1 LEGLIF
7 GAFADREDDM
17 NVIAVIILIALGVNL
32 LLHISAD
39 ICNLKNLS
47 TELPDAFKDWYDPE
61 RYRDSQEYLRVNTR
75 FEWLAS
81 SVSLAAFLAVWFGHG
96 FPLLD
101 QWVRSLAQNPIIRGL
116 VYIGLLVGAKAL
128 ISLPFSIYAT
138 FGIEERF
145 GFNRTDAKTFVLDL
159 IKQTVLG
166 VLIGGPVL
174 AAILSFFQYAGA
186 NAWWYCWIAVVVFM
200 IVMQFA
206 VPTWIMPL
214 FNKFTPLEPGELKTA
229 IMNYAESIGFPL
241 KNVFVMDGSK
251 RSSKANAFFAGFG
264 RHKRI
269 VLFDTLIKNHSVSEL
284 VGILAHEM
292 GHYKKKHIYWMML
305 AGIVQSGIILYLLSL
320 FISAPP
326 LFEAFY
332 MQQPSVYAG
341 LVFFGVLYSP
351 IDFFIGIFM
360 QMFSRKNEYAADRFA
375 AETTNRPN
383 AFIRALK
390 RLAVHNLSNL
400 RPHPLYVFLN
410 YSHPPILDRIEA
422 ISKVN

>member
-1 LEGLIF
+1 
-7 GAFADREDDM
+7 
-17 NVIAVIILIALGVNL
+17 
-32 LLHISAD
+32 
-39 ICNLKNLS
+39 
-47 TELPDAFKDWYDPE
+47 
-61 RYRDSQEYLRVNTR
+61 
-75 FEWLAS
+75 
-81 SVSLAAFLAVWFGHG
+81 
-96 FPLLD
+96 
-101 QWVRSLAQNPIIRGL
+101 
-116 VYIGLLVGAKAL
+116 
-128 ISLPFSIYAT
+128 
-138 FGIEERF
+138 
-145 GFNRTDAKTFVLDL
+145 
-159 IKQTVLG
+159 
-166 VLIGGPVL
+166 
-174 AAILSFFQYAGA
+174 
-186 NAWWYCWIAVVVFM
+186 M